1 MKLKLLAAIGI
12 AAMAGT
18 APAAAQI
25 QVAPTHPNGEVA
37 LVVDLEVRP
46 GMAAAFEAAFA
57 LSVRCSR
64 LEPGNIVFA
73 IHRVVGAENRY
84 VLYEVWRSTVALESH
99 FARPY
104 TRALFATFDTALA
117 RPVTEGGLRFI
128 GDLSP
133 APRSAPVAG
142 DPAAD
147 PACR

>member
-1 MKLKLLAAIGI
+1 MRSILRAGVTI
-12 AAMAGT
+12 AALTSVG
-18 APAAAQI
+18 PAAGQI
-25 QVAPTHPNGEVA
+25 QVSPTHPNGEVT
-37 LVVDLEVRP
+37 LVVDFEVKPEKTQR
-46 GMAAAFEAAFA
+46 FEAAFA

-64 LEPGNIVFA
+64 LEPGNITFA
-73 IHRVVGAENRY
+73 IHRVVGAETRY
-84 VLYEVWRSTVALESH
+84 VLYEVWRSTAALESH

-104 TRALFATFDTALA
+104 TRALFAMFDEALV

-133 APRSAPVAG
+133 APRPAPIAG

>member
-1 MKLKLLAAIGI
+1 VDFEVKP
-12 AAMAGT
+12 AMM
-18 APAAAQI
+18 Q
-25 QVAPTHPNGEVA
+25 
-37 LVVDLEVRP
+37 R
-46 GMAAAFEAAFA
+46 FEAAFA

-64 LEPGNIVFA
+64 LEPGNIAFG

-84 VLYEVWRSTVALESH
+84 VLYEVWRSVAALEAH

-104 TRALFATFDTALA
+104 TRALFAMFDDALV

-133 APRSAPVAG
+133 PPRPTPVAG
-142 DPAAD
+142 DPATD